1 MSFRMMPKEAVTN
14 EGKADMKGFYLQS
27 VSLRIEE
34 ESEDDTEDEM
44 RNECHNDNTDVEAI

>member
-1 MSFRMMPKEAVTN
+1 
-14 EGKADMKGFYLQS
+14 MKGFYLQS
-27 VSLRIEE
+27 VSLQIEE